1 MKLGIIIGSHRIKS
15 QSAKVA
21 KYVESSLK
29 AIDQATE
36 FYCID
41 LSTKPLPFWDEGVW
55 NGDEAWQKIWSP
67 ISKELKECSAF
78 VVLAPEYHGMAP
90 AALKNF
96 FLLASKDELGHKPGL
111 IVGVSSGRGG
121 SYPVVEL
128 RTSSYKNNRINWIP
142 DHMIVRNAEQVLNS
156 GSAQSDD
163 DRLTRERLDYCLRLL
178 LQYGKALTL
187 VRESG
192 VIDFKNHPNG
202 M

>member
-1 MKLGIIIGSHRIKS
+1 MKIGIIIGSHRANS
-15 QSAKVA
+15 QSAKIA
-21 KYVESSLK
+21 KYVESSLRETDPTLK
-29 AIDQATE
+29 S
-36 FYCID
+36 YSLD

-55 NGDEAWQKIWSP
+55 SGDPAWQKIWGP
-67 ISKELKECSAF
+67 ISKELKECAAF
-78 VVLAPEYHGMAP
+78 VVIAPEYHGMAP

-96 FLLASKDELGHKPGL
+96 FLLASKEEIGHKPGL

-128 RTSSYKNNRINWIP
+128 RTSSYKNSRINWIP
-142 DHMIVRNAEQVLNS
+142 DHMIVRNAEQVLNAGAS
-156 GSAQSDD
+156 QSEDD
-163 DRLTRERLDYCLRLL
+163 SLTRGRLDYCLKLL

-192 VIDFKNHPNG
+192 VIDYKNHPNG